1 MYFLKKGRQRNG
13 WKTTLWFVVV
23 FATKIRESHSRPFWK
38 SLEKMAKD
46 PGFLKKSGLS
56 GAFFEKVEKTRC
68 LLGMV
73 REKKQT
79 AKGPKAAEGQ
89 AGPGQGIAE
98 GEISQQPRLP
108 GPGFR
113 KNPGSNSFPSLR
125 RSFQRA
131 FAGSPGPF

>member
-1 MYFLKKGRQRNG
+1 MSQKSGKATAARFGNLWKK
-13 WKTTLWFVVV
+13 T
-23 FATKIRESHSRPFWK
+23 
-38 SLEKMAKD
+38 AKD
-46 PGFLKKSGLS
+46 PGFLKKPGLS
-56 GAFFEKVEKTRC
+56 GAFFEKVEKALC

-79 AKGPKAAEGQ
+79 AKDPRAAEGQ

-98 GEISQQPRLP
+98 GGISRQPRLP

-125 RSFQRA
+125 RSFQRE